1 MSIYG
6 FSRMSSENTAAPQTP
21 KAEAKGALDR
31 YFKITERGS
40 SIAAEFRGG
49 LATFFAMSYIVVLNP
64 LIIGLGKDASGN
76 ALGVPQVAAMTA
88 LVAGVMTILMGVVAK
103 QPFAM
108 AAGLGVNA
116 LLATTIASTPG
127 LTWPAIMGLVVW
139 AGVLMTILVLTGF
152 RTAVFNAVPESL
164 KVAIVVGIGFFIA
177 FIGLVNAGIIRRM
190 PDAAG
195 TTVPVSFGVSGHLLG
210 WPTLVFLFGLFLTIA
225 LFIRNVK
232 GAILYGVLAST
243 ALSIILEKVVPSG
256 SSVKSPTGW
265 SLNVPVWDSNT
276 SKLPNFSLFGSA
288 DLFAAFGTLG
298 GMAAVLLIFTILI
311 SAFFDA
317 MGTSVGLATEAGTI
331 KDGQIENV
339 DKVLLVDALGSVA
352 GGGTSSSAS
361 QIFVESATGIGAG
374 ARTGFANV
382 VTGALFLVAIF
393 LSPLVTIVPF
403 EAVAPAMV
411 FVGFLMIRQAV
422 NIDWN
427 DWGLGIPAFMTII
440 FMPLAYS
447 IADGIGAGFLSYVF
461 IRLVQGRGKE
471 VHWLMYVVSA
481 VFLIFF
487 ANGLITGW
495 MH

>member
-1 MSIYG
+1 MS
-6 FSRMSSENTAAPQTP
+6 EPQKAAAPTS
-21 KAEAKGALDR
+21 ALDR
-31 YFKITERGS
+31 YFKISERGS

-49 LATFFAMSYIVVLNP
+49 LAAFFAMSYIVVLNP
-64 LIIGLGKDASGN
+64 LVIGLGKDASERT
-76 ALGVPQVAAMTA
+76 LGIAPVAAVTA
-88 LVAGVMTILMGVVAK
+88 LVAGVMTILMGVIAK

-116 LLATTIASTPG
+116 LLASTIATTPN
-127 LTWPAIMGLVVW
+127 LTWADIMGLVVL
-139 AGVLMTILVLTGF
+139 AGLIMTVLVLTGF
-152 RTAVFNAVPESL
+152 RTAVFEAVPESL
-164 KVAIVVGIGFFIA
+164 KTAIVVGIGFFIS
-177 FIGLVNAGIIRRM
+177 FIGLVDSGIIRRM

-195 TTVPVSFGVSGHLLG
+195 TTVPVSLGAGGHLLG

-256 SSVKSPTGW
+256 SSLQSPTGW

-276 SKLPNFSLFGSA
+276 SKLPDFSLFGSA
-288 DLFAAFGTLG
+288 DLFGAFGTLG

-440 FMPLAYS
+440 FMPLSYS

>member
-1 MSIYG
+1 
-6 FSRMSSENTAAPQTP
+6 MSSENTAAPQTP

-40 SIAAEFRGG
+40 TIAAEFRGG

-256 SSVKSPTGW
+256 SSLQSPTGW

-276 SKLPNFSLFGSA
+276 SKLPQ
-288 DLFAAFGTLG
+288 
-298 GMAAVLLIFTILI
+298 LLP
-311 SAFFDA
+311 
-317 MGTSVGLATEAGTI
+317 V
-331 KDGQIENV
+331 
-339 DKVLLVDALGSVA
+339 
-352 GGGTSSSAS
+352 
-361 QIFVESATGIGAG
+361 
-374 ARTGFANV
+374 
-382 VTGALFLVAIF
+382 
-393 LSPLVTIVPF
+393 
-403 EAVAPAMV
+403 
-411 FVGFLMIRQAV
+411 
-422 NIDWN
+422 
-427 DWGLGIPAFMTII
+427 
-440 FMPLAYS
+440 
-447 IADGIGAGFLSYVF
+447 
-461 IRLVQGRGKE
+461 
-471 VHWLMYVVSA
+471 WLR
-481 VFLIFF
+481 
-487 ANGLITGW
+487 
-495 MH
+495 

>member
-1 MSIYG
+1 MS
-6 FSRMSSENTAAPQTP
+6 EPQKAAAPTS
-21 KAEAKGALDR
+21 ALDR
-31 YFKITERGS
+31 YFKISERGS

-49 LATFFAMSYIVVLNP
+49 LAAFFAMSYIVVLNP
-64 LIIGLGKDASGN
+64 LIIGTGADASERT
-76 ALGVPQVAAMTA
+76 LGIAPVAAVTA
-88 LVAGVMTILMGVVAK
+88 LVAGVMTILMGVIAK

-116 LLATTIASTPG
+116 LLASTIATTPN
-127 LTWPAIMGLVVW
+127 LTWADIMGLVVL
-139 AGVLMTILVLTGF
+139 AGLIMTVLVLTGF
-152 RTAVFNAVPESL
+152 RTAVFEAVPESL
-164 KVAIVVGIGFFIA
+164 KTAIVVGIGFFIS
-177 FIGLVNAGIIRRM
+177 FIGLVDSGIIRRM

-195 TTVPVSFGVSGHLLG
+195 STVPVTLGAGGHLLG

-232 GAILYGVLAST
+232 GAILWGVLAST

-256 SSVKSPTGW
+256 SSQASPTGW

-288 DLFAAFGTLG
+288 DLFGAFGTLG

-374 ARTGFANV
+374 ARTGFANI
-382 VTGALFLVAIF
+382 VTGVLFLIAIF

-440 FMPLAYS
+440 FMPLSYS

-461 IRLVQGRGKE
+461 IRLVQGRGKD

>member
-6 FSRMSSENTAAPQTP
+6 FSRMSSENTAAPQSP

-40 SIAAEFRGG
+40 TIAAEFRGG
-49 LATFFAMSYIVVLNP
+49 LAAFFAMSYIVVLNP
-64 LIIGLGKDASGN
+64 LVIGTGADASERT
-76 ALGVPQVAAMTA
+76 LGIAPVAAVTA
-88 LVAGVMTILMGVVAK
+88 LVAGVMTILMGVIAK

-116 LLATTIASTPG
+116 LLASTIATTPN
-127 LTWPAIMGLVVW
+127 LTWADIMGLVVL
-139 AGVLMTILVLTGF
+139 AGLIMTVLVLTGF
-152 RTAVFNAVPESL
+152 RTAVFEAVPESL
-164 KVAIVVGIGFFIA
+164 KTAIVVGIGFFIS
-177 FIGLVNAGIIRRM
+177 FIGLVDSGIIRRM

-195 TTVPVSFGVSGHLLG
+195 TTVPVSLGAGGHLLG

-276 SKLPNFSLFGSA
+276 SKLPDFSLFGSA
-288 DLFAAFGTLG
+288 DLFGAFGTLG